1 MSDSD
6 FSPQYR
12 QSVPLRPPAIG
23 GTAMVGG
30 VHLST
35 RTFGTGSFTRLFLT
49 GFALISIGAFAM
61 VLTYVALWV
70 IGRAANVSLVELWMQ
85 VVGPFEMPDLIMWQ
99 VFANLLSFFLFLVVV
114 RLTPL
119 AGYHGAEHKVV
130 HAIERYGYPT
140 LALARDMPR
149 VHRRCGTTLLAGILP
164 AFLIAAPL
172 AMVKP
177 MLALLVVFLG
187 WMTRY
192 RVGGVIQQYLTT
204 REPTDAQL
212 RTGLHAGYQV
222 LARWRRDPFATVP
235 PLTSFWRRGMI
246 QMLFGV
252 VVGMQFFN
260 WVYQHLHLWLDWELW
275 LH

>member
-1 MSDSD
+1 MNDSD
-6 FSPQYR
+6 FSPQYG

-23 GTAMVGG
+23 GTAMVNG

-49 GFALISIGAFAM
+49 GFTLMSIGAFAM

-70 IGRAANVSLVELWMQ
+70 IGRAANVSLIELWMQ
-85 VVGPFEMPDLIMWQ
+85 VVGPFEMPGLLMWQ
-99 VFANLLSFFLFLVVV
+99 IFTSLLSFLLFLVVV

-149 VHRRCGTTLLAGILP
+149 IHRRCGTTLLAGILP

-172 AMVKP
+172 AVVEP

-187 WMTRY
+187 WMTRF

-212 RTGLHAGYQV
+212 QAGLHAGYEV

-246 QMLFGV
+246 QMLLGV
-252 VVGMQFFN
+252 IVGMQFFN
-260 WVYQHLHLWLDWELW
+260 WVYQRLHLWLDWELW